1 MISPL
6 LLDLLK
12 QLNTLIT
19 ESEGLNN
26 YALLSLYRIVWIS
39 KEDFIPYAE
48 NFVEAIGAFIE
59 KSVNDNSTT
68 AYSIYILF
76 ETIGYIL

>member
-12 QLNTLIT
+12 QLNALIT

-39 KEDFIPYAE
+39 KEDFMPYAE
-48 NFVEAIGAFIE
+48 YFVEAIGSFIE